1 MVNKKSTNR
10 IWELDFLRGIALL
23 LMIYFHIIYDL
34 KDMWNYPVSYSS
46 GINFYIGKL
55 SAVLFIIIS
64 GISCSLSRNN
74 LKRGLKVFG
83 IAMAITIVSHL
94 YGSEFGIKFGIL
106 HFLSICMML
115 YPLFG
120 KLKWYLLILVGTA
133 LISLGFLLD
142 DIKVSFDYLFPFGI
156 TSLAFSS
163 SDYYPLLP
171 WMGIFLYGNALAKL
185 LYAKK
190 TSLFSFTI
198 KPNIISWLGRNT
210 LLIYMLHQPVIIAI
224 IYILRML
231 C

>member
-1 MVNKKSTNR
+1 MENSKSTNR

-34 KDMWNYPVSYSS
+34 KDMWDYPVSYSS

-55 SAVLFIIIS
+55 SAILFIVIS

-83 IAMAITIVSHL
+83 IAMVITVVSHL

-106 HFLSICMML
+106 HFLGICMIL

-120 KLKWYLLILVGTA
+120 RLKWYLLVLMGTA
-133 LISLGFLLD
+133 SIILGLFLNNIS
-142 DIKVSFDYLFPFGI
+142 VSFDYLFPIGI
-156 TSLAFSS
+156 TSPNFSS

-171 WMGIFLYGNALAKL
+171 WIGAFLYGNALAKL
-185 LYAKK
+185 LYPKK

-198 KPNIISWLGRNT
+198 KPNIISWLGRHT
-210 LLIYMLHQPVIIAI
+210 LLIYILHQPVIIAVVYTI
-224 IYILRML
+224 RKIF
-231 C
+231 